1 MATALIVDMWQ
12 SPSPSS
18 ESNAAESRNQWLYRR
33 STMSTVGPDDHAPIG
48 AIFDTNSNGRFDLV
62 IYPDGLLGIKGTYV
76 GVALL
81 GAGAGAGGA
90 GIGQA
95 SGQSYERRR
104 LAAKL
109 DHPRD
114 QLIKERPN
122 FFIPRETIVDLVLRK
137 RSYGHSLKVRTHT
150 GDPGR
155 TFAWKPKLN
164 RFKEIERLLG
174 AAFPGLVR
182 RE

>member
-1 MATALIVDMWQ
+1 
-12 SPSPSS
+12 
-18 ESNAAESRNQWLYRR
+18 
-33 STMSTVGPDDHAPIG
+33 MSTGDPDDHAPIG

-62 IYPDGLLGIKGTYV
+62 IYPDGLLV

-137 RSYGHSLKVRTHT
+137 RWYGHSLKVRTHT

-164 RFKEIERLLG
+164 RFKEIERLLE